1 MFNENEIHLYNPPL
15 FLHLYILLI
24 LYKDENSHERYIKR
38 KMTTCTLALF
48 CASFTATRGHARIMV
63 VYFCQWHALIKV

>member
-1 MFNENEIHLYNPPL
+1 MESISTNPPL
-15 FLHLYILLI
+15 FFLHLYITTYTTLC
-24 LYKDENSHERYIKR
+24 KDENSHERCIKR